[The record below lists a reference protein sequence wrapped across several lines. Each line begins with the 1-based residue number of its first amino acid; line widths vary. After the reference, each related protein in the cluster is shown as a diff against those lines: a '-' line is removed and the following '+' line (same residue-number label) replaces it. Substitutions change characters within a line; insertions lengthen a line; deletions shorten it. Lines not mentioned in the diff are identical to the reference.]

1 MCVYVSVCVCF
12 NLSVF
17 LSLSI
22 LSLTLTHIHICSHMC
37 RVTGWPQ
44 KCSAD
49 TIYLGLQDQK
59 SKMASKLVTQMYIGP
74 SPRYRGYKVIL
85 LCSAVL
91 TSFIGINLRTMCSLI
106 KYSADCF
113 VSPCSI
119 KPDILIFY
127 SMFLFFMQ

>member
-1 MCVYVSVCVCF
+1 MCVYVSVCVFSPFC
-12 NLSVF
+12 LLVSVN
-17 LSLSI
+17 
-22 LSLTLTHIHICSHMC
+22 SLTLTHIHICSHTC

-74 SPRYRGYKVIL
+74 SPWYRGYKVIL

-113 VSPCSI
+113 VSPSSI
-119 KPDILIFY
+119 KLDILIFY